1 MGPKLI
7 TYGQLFKWLGRWDS
21 LAMKSHLGY
30 KFMVTSIFDDH
41 ADNST
46 SFSNNLTRFTFVQQP
61 LDTLGYF
68 IFHSLGGEGE
78 VLPQVYRHYSKLCML
93 KSAWTAA
100 IEVDLAT

>member
-46 SFSNNLTRFTFVQQP
+46 SLATTLRDSPSFSNPLTHWAI
-61 LDTLGYF
+61 L
-68 IFHSLGGEGE
+68 
-78 VLPQVYRHYSKLCML
+78 YSIL
-93 KSAWTAA
+93 
-100 IEVDLAT
+100 